1 MKPLA
6 ITCRPEPQEGD
17 SRDALPAQPQSIVA
31 GFRPPRA
38 AASDASP
45 RRHGRR
51 DRGPERRPSG
61 TTQGY
66 TICSTT
72 YLKWRP
78 RRTALGPNPPCRIWT
93 TRRPNAHRERRANRR
108 TRPTISTRSRG
119 GSLHR
124 RRSLISAIGALFPRN
139 PRQFPPNGAPP
150 FAEVGGRE
158 KRGNNWVSST
168 SLSQNGHGCVAFA
181 CSAHRL
187 KRWLLL
193 VVNALRLC
201 VCSIN

>member
-139 PRQFPPNGAPP
+139 PRQFPPDGAPP

-158 KRGNNWVSST
+158 KRGTAGGSSIT
-168 SLSQNGHGCVAFA
+168 LSQMATV
-181 CSAHRL
+181 
-187 KRWLLL
+187 
-193 VVNALRLC
+193 ALRLPCQCSWLTATVDACYVVLQLC
-201 VCSIN
+201 VCSMN